1 MATEFAPQWV
11 RELDDILFL
20 SKGLIIHG
28 NVKDVVC
35 YRNQYYPVRLFV
47 NRYLVDQG
55 YKIAGH
61 YDLLDGLE
69 FHTEEHLTAYL
80 EMVEASENATK
91 PSDGGGAAYQVPGDT
106 EGSSAKESADK
117 RPDNRAIQ
125 TFSANSKE
133 FFETFTRVRNVFDLK
148 DCPSIAVVI
157 YFSDQLMGSS
167 QQMDL
172 AERTNIIL
180 LNKIIATAR
189 NINTLPQLLIMVAD
203 DIRKVPPELY
213 FANPRCRQLLIP
225 PPSLEERKIF
235 IQKFY
240 SLFHRDEKDDEK
252 AAKKE
257 ESVENL
263 AVCADGLANYDLHN
277 LALLSNKNKI
287 PVEDAKTLVKR
298 YKFGQKQS
306 PWDSLSREKI
316 MGTPWKRLKKDSSGQ
331 LVRGSDG
338 RYEIE
343 NATLA
348 LKDCLKE
355 RVIGQDHAVDAIE
368 TMIIR
373 AVEGIQSTKSSEVFT
388 KPKGIFL
395 FAGPTG
401 VGKTELTKALTEW
414 LFGDENSMLRF
425 DMSEYSQEHSD
436 QKLIGSPP
444 GYVGHE
450 QGGQLTNAVRKKPFC
465 VILFDEADKMHD
477 KIWDIFL
484 QILDDGRLTDGT
496 GDTVYFSETV
506 IIMTS
511 NLGGAG
517 HPHGKSSKD
526 IKKHYLDAV
535 KDFFRQTLGRP
546 EILNRIGMDNAIVFN
561 SIERDFQEKI
571 IWQKLNTLNLSY
583 MEKFGFELNFDD
595 SVIKFLLEDPEGFA
609 RNGARGVENL
619 ITTHI
624 INPISR
630 YLFYNPDA
638 KTGKK
643 PIKVAIYSDKTTETV
658 LTKG

>member
-1 MATEFAPQWV
+1 MATGFVPQWV
-11 RELDDILFL
+11 RELEDTLFL

-35 YRNQYYPVRLFV
+35 YRDQYYPVRLFV

-55 YKIAGH
+55 YEIVGH

-69 FHTEEHLTAYL
+69 FHTEEYLAAYL
-80 EMVEASENATK
+80 EMVDASGNAAK
-91 PSDGGGAAYQVPGDT
+91 SGDGGGAAYGVPGDA
-106 EGSSAKESADK
+106 GDSSVKESADK
-117 RPDNRAIQ
+117 QPDNCVTQ
-125 TFSANSKE
+125 KFSANSKE
-133 FFETFTRVRNVFDLK
+133 FFETFSRVRDVFDLK
-148 DCPSIAVVI
+148 DCPSIAVVV

-172 AERTNIIL
+172 SERTNIIL
-180 LNKIIATAR
+180 LNKIIAAAR

-203 DIRKVPPELY
+203 DIRKVPSELY
-213 FANPRCRQLLIP
+213 FANPRCRQIMIP
-225 PPSLEERKIF
+225 PPSLEERKVF

-240 SLFHRDEKDDEK
+240 TGFHCGEKNEK
-252 AAKKE
+252 TAKKD

-263 AVCADGLANYDLHN
+263 AVCTDGLANYDLHN
-277 LALLSNKNKI
+277 LTLLSNKNKI
-287 PVEDAKTLVKR
+287 SINDAKTLVKR

-306 PWDSLSREKI
+306 PWDSLSRKKI
-316 MGTPWKRLKKDSSGQ
+316 MGTPWKRLKKDHSGN
-331 LVRGSDG
+331 LLKSMDG
-338 RYEIE
+338 RYETE
-343 NATLA
+343 NVSLTV
-348 LKDCLKE
+348 KDCLKE
-355 RVIGQDHAVDAIE
+355 RVIGQDHAVDAVE

-373 AVEGIQSTKSSEVFT
+373 AVEGIQSTKSSEAFT

-414 LFGDENSMLRF
+414 MFGDETSMLRF
-425 DMSEYSQEHSD
+425 DMSEYNQEHSD

-450 QGGQLTNAVRKKPFC
+450 QGGQLTNAVKKKPFC
-465 VILFDEADKMHD
+465 VILFDEVDKMHH

-511 NLGGAG
+511 NLGGAEQ
-517 HPHGKSSKD
+517 PRDKSSQ
-526 IKKHYLDAV
+526 IVRKHYLDSV
-535 KDFFRQTLGRP
+535 RDFFRKRLGRP
-546 EILNRIGMDNAIVFN
+546 EILNRIGMDNVIVFN
-561 SIERDFQEKI
+561 PIERDFQEKI

-583 MEKFGFELNFDD
+583 MGKFGFEINFDE
-595 SVIKFLLEDPEGFA
+595 SVVTFLLEDPEGFV
-609 RNGARGVENL
+609 RNGARGIENL

-624 INPISR
+624 INPVSR
-630 YLFYNPDA
+630 YLFYNPDV
-638 KTGKK
+638 KEKRM
-643 PIKVAIYSDKTTETV
+643 PIKAQIYQGTTTET
-658 LTKG
+658 LITGE